1 MSRFDSALDLIGAD
15 GRPIRED
22 ERVFGINGGL
32 YRVTS
37 AHDGKVFARYVNGP
51 FGAEVES
58 AGGEGLYRL
67 RADQLTHTKPEPPD
81 SAERIADEIDRLRE
95 EVALHLGDYLY
106 DEDGND
112 SIQFSME
119 LVAKRCRALAERE
132 RGE

>member
-1 MSRFDSALDLIGAD
+1 MSRFDSAPDLIGAD

-51 FGAEVES
+51 FGSEVES

-67 RADQLTHTKPEPPD
+67 RADRLTHTKPETPE
-81 SAERIADEIDRLRE
+81 SWERIE
-95 EVALHLGDYLY
+95 EDAGCTATKYNERRGTIFTTKQQVARD
-106 DEDGND
+106 
-112 SIQFSME
+112 
-119 LVAKRCRALAERE
+119 LVRRCKSLAERE
-132 RGE
+132 RSE